1 MYHPDY
7 TGADMDLD
15 NRKLFEK
22 NRKNFSADIA
32 ELAHHF
38 NLDFFNKKH
47 EKTSMVWWKKAVLVT
62 GLCALTSVICYAF
75 VESSIDNTQFDI
87 QYRLFEPEY
96 TQTGQNDKTISQL
109 ASVLTPQ
116 TISALSQANHNH
128 AYQVAHDNVIHQ
140 IDAFFIKVKDSND
153 NQLSLQQRIA
163 LLPKEDDLVFMSNL
177 VLQKSLPKDIQVY
190 FAQQLQNIIAIKSHL
205 YFQMAQEKLN
215 ARNSYDVSHF
225 HSDSHYLANFANSLN
240 HEYGFLWF
248 LSEQTLKDSNNSY
261 YDYLVAFHHLNY
273 EERQHQ
279 LPEHI
284 WKK

>member
-1 MYHPDY
+1 
-7 TGADMDLD
+7 MDFD
-15 NRKLFEK
+15 NRKLLEK

-32 ELAHHF
+32 ELAEHF

-47 EKTSMVWWKKAVLVT
+47 EKTSMAWWKKVILVT

-75 VESSIDNTQFDI
+75 VDSSIYHTQFDI
-87 QYRLFEPEY
+87 QYSLFDPEY
-96 TQTGQNDKTISQL
+96 AQTEQNDKTISQL

-116 TISALSQANHNH
+116 TISALSQSDQNI
-128 AYQVAHDNVIHQ
+128 AYQLAHENVIHQ
-140 IDAFFIKVKDSND
+140 IDAFFIKVNDSNN
-153 NQLSLQQRIA
+153 NQLSLKQRIA
-163 LLPKEDDLVFMSNL
+163 LLPTEGDLIFMSNL

-190 FAQQLQNIIAIKSHL
+190 FAQQLQNIIAVKSHL

-225 HSDSHYLANFANSLN
+225 RSDSHYLANFAHSLN

-248 LSEQTLKDSNNSY
+248 LSQQALHDSNTNY
-261 YDYLVAFHHLNY
+261 YDNLVAFRHLSY
-273 EERQHQ
+273 EEKQHQ
-279 LPEHI
+279 LPEDI